1 MDSCSL
7 VWLINGMRTN
17 PTHQMDVRKFR
28 YGKEPA
34 LPDALRKTFFFFLKY
49 FTDVASLLLSSLGSL
64 KLI

>member
-34 LPDALRKTFFFFLKY
+34 LPDALHKTFFFKY